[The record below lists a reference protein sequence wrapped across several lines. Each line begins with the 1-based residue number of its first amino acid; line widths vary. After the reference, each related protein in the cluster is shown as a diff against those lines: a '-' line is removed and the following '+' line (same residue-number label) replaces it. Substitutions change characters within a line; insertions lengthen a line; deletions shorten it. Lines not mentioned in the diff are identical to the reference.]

1 MEDIDCLFDGRKKS
15 EDSMT
20 NITFSALLNAL
31 DGMIS
36 RHNGALV
43 FMTTN
48 YKTTLDSA
56 LLRPGRIDKCLHF
69 DYATKYQIE
78 KMFTK
83 FFPEYDLEKFYKKI
97 DTYKITVA
105 MLQKVLLPY
114 LFKKKEEDN
123 EKNILINVKKDIS
136 DLVRNHK
143 YEDNNLKLYN

>member
-1 MEDIDCLFDGRKKS
+1 MS
-15 EDSMT
+15 

-36 RHNGALV
+36 RQNGALV

-56 LLRPGRIDKCLHF
+56 LLRPGRIDNCVHF
-69 DYATKYQIE
+69 DYATEYQVK
-78 KMFTK
+78 KMYTK
-83 FFPEYDLEKFYKKI
+83 FFPKYDLENFYKKI

-114 LFKKKEEDN
+114 LFSRTDEDN
-123 EKNILINVKKDIS
+123 EKNILTSVKKEIS
-136 DLVRNHK
+136 ELVKSHQ
-143 YEDNNLKLYN
+143 YDTDTDLKLYN